1 MNLYVNWRS
10 AFKAI
15 ANNRKR
21 SILTMLG
28 IVIGIAAVIAILAI
42 GRGYER
48 DLIKSLTKSDNGQ
61 VEVQIIFNPNDPA
74 FYDTN
79 RPSFQSSDLSLIRQV
94 KGVKSAD
101 FETID
106 LKQATLST
114 PLKGEEKNVS
124 VDLVKKTDQNLI
136 AGRNLSVVDNLNFNK
151 TALINRSLA
160 TDL

>member
-106 LKQATLST
+106 LKPQIS
-114 PLKGEEKNVS
+114 S
-124 VDLVKKTDQNLI
+124 
-136 AGRNLSVVDNLNFNK
+136 
-151 TALINRSLA
+151 
-160 TDL
+160 

>member
-61 VEVQIIFNPNDPA
+61 VEVQIIFNPNDP
-74 FYDTN
+74 FFNDICIPYSERYCRRRRTYCFVN
-79 RPSFQSSDLSLIRQV
+79 YT
-94 KGVKSAD
+94 K
-101 FETID
+101 
-106 LKQATLST
+106 
-114 PLKGEEKNVS
+114 
-124 VDLVKKTDQNLI
+124 
-136 AGRNLSVVDNLNFNK
+136 RNNS
-151 TALINRSLA
+151 
-160 TDL
+160 